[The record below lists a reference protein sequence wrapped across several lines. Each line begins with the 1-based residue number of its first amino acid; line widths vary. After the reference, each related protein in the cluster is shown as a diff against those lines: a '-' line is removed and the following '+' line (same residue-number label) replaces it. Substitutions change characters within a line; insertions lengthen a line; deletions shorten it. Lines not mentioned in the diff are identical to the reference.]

1 MFVYIRVCICAC
13 VFVCDWKLRAT
24 LNEVFHTQLLLRA
37 TLNEVCFGSVTGDYV
52 QHSMRLHTCKLAR
65 AKSRLGIREAA

>member
-1 MFVYIRVCICAC
+1 
-13 VFVCDWKLRAT
+13 
-24 LNEVFHTQLLLRA
+24 
-37 TLNEVCFGSVTGDYV
+37 V